1 MLGFSFRFWNR
12 AGAIRRRRICG
23 RYGYH
28 TTETIL
34 PRRICGRCCYHD
46 GGDGSADAAVTM
58 LFAAV
63 GVEVLGSETTETDLR
78 TLLLPCYLQLLGCRC
93 WGARRRR
100 RICGRCCYHA
110 ICSCWGAGAG
120 ERDGGDESADAAVTM
135 LFAAVGVEVLGS
147 ETTETNLRTLLLP
160 CYLQLLGCR
169 CWGARL
175 PRRICGRW
183 CYITMLF
190 AAVGVQVLGSETTE
204 TNLRTLLLPCYL
216 QLLGCR
222 CWGARRRR
230 RICGRCCYHA
240 ICSCW
245 GGGAGERDGG
255 DESADAAVTMLFAA
269 VGVQVLGSE
278 TDETN
283 LRTLLLPCY
292 LQLLGWRCWGARL
305 PRRICGR
312 CCCHAICSCWGGG
325 AGERDYRDE
334 SADAAV
340 TMLFAAVGVQVLGS
354 ETEETNLR
362 TLLLP
367 CYLQL
372 LGCRCWGARRRR
384 RICGRCCSH
393 AICSCWGGAAGE
405 RDGGG
410 RRICG
415 RCCCH
420 AICSCWGGG
429 AGERDYRDES
439 ADAAV
444 TMLFAAVGVQVLG
457 SETAET
463 NLRTLLLPCY
473 LQLLGWRCWGA
484 RLPRRICG
492 RCCYHAI
499 CSCWGAGAGERD
511 GWDESADAAAT
522 MLFAAVGVQVL
533 GSETEE
539 TNLRTLLLPCY
550 LQLLGRCCY
559 HAICSCWGGGAGERD
574 GGDESADA
582 AVAMLFAAVG
592 VEVLGSEMEE
602 TNLRTLLLPCYLQ
615 LLGWRCWGAR
625 LPRRICGRCC
635 CYAICSCP
643 GAGERDY
650 RDESADAAV
659 TMLFAAVGV
668 EQWRCWGARLP
679 RRICGRCCY
688 HAICSCW
695 GGGAGEPDGGDE
707 SADAAVAML
716 FAAVGVEVLGS
727 ETTETNLRTLLLPCY
742 LQLLRCRYWGAR
754 RRRRICGRCCYH
766 AFCSCWGGGAGERDG
781 GDESADAAVAMLFAA
796 VGVEVLGSETTEKN
810 LRTLLLPCYLQLLG
824 WCWGARLP
832 RRICGRCCCHA
843 ICSCWGGGAGERDYR
858 DESAD
863 AAVAMLFAAVG
874 VQVPGSEMEETN
886 VRTLLLPCYLQLLGC
901 RCWGARRRRRI
912 CGRCC
917 SHAICSC
924 WGGAAGERYGGD
936 ESADAAVPMLFAA
949 VGVEVLGSE
958 TEETNL
964 RTLLLPCYLQLLRC
978 RCWGARRR
986 RRICGRCCYHAICSC
1001 WGAGP
1006 GERYGGDES
1015 ADAAV
1020 TMLFAAVGVQ
1030 VLGSETE
1037 ETNLRTLLFP
1047 CYLQLLGW
1055 SCWGARRRRETHLRT
1070 LLLPCYLRLLGWR
1083 CWGARLPRRICG
1095 RCCCHAI
1102 CSCCGA
1108 GTGERDGGDESADA
1122 AVTMLFA
1129 AASVELLGSDTE
1141 EMHLRTLLFPC
1152 YLQLLGWRCWGAI
1165 RRRRI
1170 CGRCC
1175 CHAICSCWGGAVEV
1189 LGSETTETNLRT
1201 LLLPCYLQLLGWRC
1215 WGARLPRRICGRCC
1229 CHAICS
1235 SWGAAAGERDCGD
1248 EVADAAV
1255 TMRIGDWGRRRRSC
1269 GRWWWRMLLFK
1280 QAEFKGVRIL
1290 DPLFF
1295 NIQIFF
1301 L

>member
-1 MLGFSFRFWNR
+1 MGSRLGSETARE
-12 AGAIRRRRICG
+12 
-23 RYGYH
+23 RYGGDESADG
-28 TTETIL
+28 TVTIL
-34 PRRICGRCCYHD
+34 PRPYYRD
-46 GGDGSADAAVTM
+46 ESADAAVAM

-63 GVEVLGSETTETDLR
+63 GVEVLGSETTETNLR

-169 CWGARL
+169 CWGAR
-175 PRRICGRW
+175 
-183 CYITMLF
+183 
-190 AAVGVQVLGSETTE
+190 
-204 TNLRTLLLPCYL
+204 
-216 QLLGCR
+216 
-222 CWGARRRR
+222 RRR

-240 ICSCW
+240 
-245 GGGAGERDGG
+245 
-255 DESADAAVTMLFAA
+255 V
-269 VGVQVLGSE
+269 
-278 TDETN
+278 
-283 LRTLLLPCY
+283 
-292 LQLLGWRCWGARL
+292 
-305 PRRICGR
+305 
-312 CCCHAICSCWGGG
+312 
-325 AGERDYRDE
+325 
-334 SADAAV
+334 
-340 TMLFAAVGVQVLGS
+340 
-354 ETEETNLR
+354 
-362 TLLLP
+362 
-367 CYLQL
+367 
-372 LGCRCWGARRRR
+372 
-384 RICGRCCSH
+384 
-393 AICSCWGGAAGE
+393 
-405 RDGGG
+405 
-410 RRICG
+410 
-415 RCCCH
+415 
-420 AICSCWGGG
+420 
-429 AGERDYRDES
+429 
-439 ADAAV
+439 
-444 TMLFAAVGVQVLG
+444 
-457 SETAET
+457 
-463 NLRTLLLPCY
+463 
-473 LQLLGWRCWGA
+473 
-484 RLPRRICG
+484 
-492 RCCYHAI
+492 
-499 CSCWGAGAGERD
+499 
-511 GWDESADAAAT
+511 
-522 MLFAAVGVQVL
+522 
-533 GSETEE
+533 
-539 TNLRTLLLPCY
+539 
-550 LQLLGRCCY
+550 
-559 HAICSCWGGGAGERD
+559 CSCWGGGAGERD

-592 VEVLGSEMEE
+592 VEVLGSETEETNLRTLLLLCYLQLSRCWGAADAAVTMLFAAVGALVLGSETEE

-625 LPRRICGRCC
+625 RR
-635 CYAICSCP
+635 
-643 GAGERDY
+643 
-650 RDESADAAV
+650 
-659 TMLFAAVGV
+659 
-668 EQWRCWGARLP
+668 

-695 GGGAGEPDGGDE
+695 GGGAGERDGGDE

-781 GDESADAAVAMLFAA
+781 GDESADAAVTMLFAA
-796 VGVEVLGSETTEKN
+796 ASVELLGSDTEETHLRTLLFPCYLQEVPGSDTEGTN

-824 WCWGARLP
+824 WRCWGARLP

-863 AAVAMLFAAVG
+863 AAVTMLFAWGAGAGERDYRDESADAAVAMLFAAVG

-886 VRTLLLPCYLQLLGC
+886 LRTLLLPCYLQLLGC

-964 RTLLLPCYLQLLRC
+964 RTLLLPCYLQLLGC

-986 RRICGRCCYHAICSC
+986 RRICGRCCYHAICGRCCCHAICSC
-1001 WGAGP
+1001 WGGAA
-1006 GERYGGDES
+1006 GERDGGGRRICGRCCCHAICGCWGGGAGERDYRDES

-1020 TMLFAAVGVQ
+1020 AMLFAAVAVQ

-1037 ETNLRTLLFP
+1037 ETNLRTLLLP
-1047 CYLQLLGW
+1047 CYLQ
-1055 SCWGARRRRETHLRT
+1055 
-1070 LLLPCYLRLLGWR
+1070 LLGWR
-1083 CWGARLPRRICG
+1083 CWGARRRRRICG
-1095 RCCCHAI
+1095 RCCYH
-1102 CSCCGA
+1102 
-1108 GTGERDGGDESADA
+1108 GERDGGDESADA

-1129 AASVELLGSDTE
+1129 AASVELLESDTE
-1141 EMHLRTLLFPC
+1141 EMHLRTLLGSETLPC

-1175 CHAICSCWGGAVEV
+1175 CHAICSCWGGGAGERGGGDESADGVVAMLFAAVGRCWGARLPRRICGRCCCHAICSCWGAGAGERDGGDESADAAVTMLFADAAVPMLFAAVGVELLGSETEEGDASADAAVALLFAAVGVEV

-1201 LLLPCYLQLLGWRC
+1201 LLLPCYLQLLRC
-1215 WGARLPRRICGRCC
+1215 RYT
-1229 CHAICS
+1229 
-1235 SWGAAAGERDCGD
+1235 GERDGGD
-1248 EVADAAV
+1248 ESADAAV
-1255 TMRIGDWGRRRRSC
+1255 TMLFAAVGVEVLGSETEETNLRTLLLPCYLQLQAWSCWRAIRRRCIC
-1269 GRWWWRMLLFK
+1269 GRCCSH
-1280 QAEFKGVRIL
+1280 AICSC
-1290 DPLFF
+1290 
-1295 NIQIFF
+1295 
-1301 L
+1301 